1 MRPDNIINMQKNDT
15 TIWPDSYD
23 IGAKHRNDLRLVFE
37 QILSD
42 EKIPLNAKLKQN
54 FTDVYLPLTLWL
66 LQQQQNTPVVI
77 GINGSQGS
85 GKSTLSRILSALLTE
100 GFDKKVTVISIDDLY
115 KTRHQREQM
124 SRNIHPLFA
133 TRGVPG
139 THDIELGL
147 SILSE
152 LKQGNKTVKLPQFD
166 KASDDRKNE
175 NNWPESHANTDII
188 LFEGWCVGSIAQ
200 PFKDLATAINT
211 LEQNH
216 DSDLI
221 WRQTIN
227 QQLENEYQLLFAAI
241 DKLIMLKI
249 PDFKKVTEWRTLQ
262 EHKLKQSTQL
272 ADSGQIMSAK
282 KIQHFVMHFE
292 RLTRHTL
299 TEMPERADIVLEINN
314 EHQIADVHFKH
325 D

>member
-1 MRPDNIINMQKNDT
+1 MRPDNIISMQKSDAT
-15 TIWPDSYD
+15 TWPDAYS
-23 IGAKHRNDLRLVFE
+23 IGAKHQNDLQLIFE
-37 QILSD
+37 QILCD
-42 EKIPLNAKLKQN
+42 EKIPINTKLKQN
-54 FTDVYLPLTLWL
+54 FTEVYLPLTLWL
-66 LQQQQNTPVVI
+66 LQQHQNTPIVI

-85 GKSTLSRILSALLTE
+85 GKSTLSKILSALLTE
-100 GFDKKVTVISIDDLY
+100 GFAKKVAVISIDDLY

-124 SRNIHPLFA
+124 SQNTHPLFA

-152 LKQGNKTVKLPQFD
+152 LKQGNKSVKLPRFD
-166 KASDDRKNE
+166 KAIDDRKNE
-175 NNWPESHANTDII
+175 KHWPESDANTDII
-188 LFEGWCVGSIAQ
+188 LFEGWCVGSTAQ
-200 PFKDLATAINT
+200 PFQDLTTAINT
-211 LEQNH
+211 LEQEH

-227 QQLENEYQLLFAAI
+227 QQLENEYQQLFSAI

-262 EHKLKQSTQL
+262 EHKLMQSTKS

-282 KIQHFVMHFE
+282 KIEQFVMHFE

-299 TEMPERADIVLEINN
+299 SEMPERADIVLEINN
-314 EHQIADVHFKH
+314 EHQIFEVHLKP